1 MSALARPR
9 EALLTLVEALGCRDN
24 ALRRDECGDW
34 CISGQYGWIYAVAGT
49 LDQPGTEGS

>member
-9 EALLTLVEALGCRDN
+9 EALLALVEALGCRDN

-34 CISGQYGWIYAVAGT
+34 CISGAIR
-49 LDQPGTEGS
+49 LDLRSRGHA